1 MKLSSHEMQDVNC
14 SIIEK
19 YKEMHAKLE
28 NKTARSVKE
37 ELRVH
42 VTSVSRLNK
51 AEALINSQ

>member
-14 SIIEK
+14 LIIEK

-42 VTSVSRLNK
+42 VND
-51 AEALINSQ
+51 

>member
-28 NKTARSVKE
+28 SKIARSVKE
-37 ELRVH
+37 ELQVH
-42 VTSVSRLNK
+42 VND
-51 AEALINSQ
+51 